1 MFVFGTDFAFD
12 AVILIILVPVNS
24 TTGNSVSDANK
35 RSGKISLAKYI
46 ALPEENI
53 ETTIVATRS
62 ENGNEKNTSVSPEC
76 GYLNNSLSYD

>member
-1 MFVFGTDFAFD
+1 MFGFGTDFAFD

-24 TTGNSVSDANK
+24 TTGNSVSDAIK

-46 ALPEENI
+46 TLPEENI

-62 ENGNEKNTSVSPEC
+62 ENGNEKIHLFHQSM
-76 GYLNNSLSYD
+76 GILNNSLSYD